1 MEELAVD
8 VVNEMDAMDTVDNKD
23 FIRPQRPLPQN
34 KNAGHRPGSFVNLS
48 KLYTTPQSLILKSSL
63 ALAITLPSGEKVT
76 DCTSCVWPR

>member
-8 VVNEMDAMDTVDNKD
+8 VVNEMDTMDNKD
-23 FIRPQRPLPQN
+23 FLRPQSPLPQN
-34 KNAGHRPGSFVNLS
+34 KTAGHRPGSFVNLS

-63 ALAITLPSGEKVT
+63 ALAITLPSGEKAT